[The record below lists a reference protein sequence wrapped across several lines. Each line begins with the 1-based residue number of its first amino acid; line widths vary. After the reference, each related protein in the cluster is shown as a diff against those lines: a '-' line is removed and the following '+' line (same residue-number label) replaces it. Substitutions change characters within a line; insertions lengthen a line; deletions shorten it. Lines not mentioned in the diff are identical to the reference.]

1 MTHKLNIII
10 EENEDGFYAYCPEL
24 KGCQSQGDT
33 LEEVQNNIQEAVEL
47 YLETLTESEK
57 QELIQK
63 KVTTMTLE
71 VSVA

>member
-1 MTHKLNIII
+1 MYKLNIII
-10 EENEDGFYAYCPEL
+10 EEDENGFYAYCPEL

-47 YLETLTESEK
+47 YLETLSESEK
-57 QELIQK
+57 QELVQK